1 MVLGEV
7 AALGTATCWAFGT
20 ILFTRAAR
28 RIGAFTLNLTR
39 TTLALCVLSLILL
52 FSRGEHWA
60 PDAQGRNILFLALSG
75 VCGLT
80 LGDWGYFRAFIYIGP
95 RLTTLFMTL
104 APVFSAIIALPLL
117 GEHLGTWAL
126 LGMTLTLAGVISV
139 VLDRRNRAAPRG
151 HRIRGAVL
159 AILGSLGQA
168 VGLNLSKLGM
178 GTVVDPLPATAIR
191 MAAGAAG
198 IWVLA
203 LASQRAGGVSRLV
216 RDPVARWATLGATL
230 LGPVIGI
237 WLSLVAVRHAKTGIA
252 ATLMATTPILIL
264 PLLVLVEKEKV
275 SARAIA
281 GTLVSVIGVALLF
294 LH

>member
-20 ILFTRAAR
+20 ILFTRSAR
-28 RIGAFTLNLTR
+28 RTGAFTLNLAR
-39 TTLALCVLSLILL
+39 ITLALCILSLILCL
-52 FSRGEHWA
+52 TRGTSWA
-60 PDAQGRNILFLALSG
+60 PRAEGHNIVFLALSG
-75 VCGLT
+75 ICGLT
-80 LGDWGYFRAFIYIGP
+80 LGDWAYFRAFIYIGP

-117 GEHLGTWAL
+117 GEHLAL
-126 LGMTLTLAGVISV
+126 GALAGMALTLVGVIWV
-139 VLDRRNRAAPRG
+139 VLDRRNASVPQG
-151 HRIRGAVL
+151 HRIRGTVL

-198 IWVLA
+198 IWILA

-216 RDPVARWATLGATL
+216 RDPVARWATIGATL
-230 LGPVIGI
+230 LGPVTGI
-237 WLSLVAVRHAKTGIA
+237 WLSLVAVRHTQTGIA

-264 PLLVLVEKEKV
+264 PLLVFVEKEQV
-275 SARAIA
+275 SARAIM
-281 GTLVSVIGVALLF
+281 GTILSVIGVALLF

>member
-1 MVLGEV
+1 LVLGEA

-28 RIGAFTLNLTR
+28 RIGALTLNLSR
-39 TTLALCVLSLILL
+39 ITLALCVLSLILL
-52 FSRGEHWA
+52 FTRGVNWA
-60 PDAQGRNILFLALSG
+60 PDARLRNIVFLAISG

-80 LGDWGYFRAFIYIGP
+80 LGDWAYFRALIYIGP
-95 RLTTLFMTL
+95 RLSTLFMIL
-104 APVFSAIIALPLL
+104 APVFATLIALPLL
-117 GEHLGTWAL
+117 GEHLGLWAL
-126 LGMTLTLAGVISV
+126 VGMTLTLAGVISV
-139 VLDRRNRAAPRG
+139 VLDRRNAGVPRG
-151 HRIRGAVL
+151 HRIRGAAL
-159 AILGSLGQA
+159 AILGSFAQA
-168 VGLNLSKLGM
+168 AGLNLSKLGM

-198 IWVLA
+198 VWVLA
-203 LASQRAGGVSRLV
+203 LASRRAGGVSRLV

-230 LGPVIGI
+230 LGPVLGI
-237 WLSLVAVRHAKTGIA
+237 WLSLVAVRHTKTGIA
-252 ATLMATTPILIL
+252 ATLMATTPLLIL

-275 SARAIA
+275 SARTIA

>member
-1 MVLGEV
+1 LVLGEV

-39 TTLALCVLSLILL
+39 ITLALCILSVILVLT
-52 FSRGEHWA
+52 RATAWA
-60 PDAQGRNILFLALSG
+60 PEAQSRHLLLLALSG
-75 VCGLT
+75 ICGLT
-80 LGDWGYFRAFIYIGP
+80 LGDWAYFRAFIYIGP

-117 GEHLGTWAL
+117 GEHLVFGAL
-126 LGMTLTLAGVISV
+126 LGMALTLLGVVSV
-139 VLDRRNRAAPRG
+139 ILDRRNAAVPHG
-151 HRIRGAVL
+151 HRVRGAVL

-203 LASQRAGGVSRLV
+203 LASRRAGGVSTLV

-237 WLSLVAVRHAKTGIA
+237 WLSLVAVRHTQTGIA

-264 PLLVLVEKEKV
+264 PLLAVVEKERV

-281 GTLVSVIGVALLF
+281 GTVLSVIGVALLF

>member
-20 ILFTRAAR
+20 ILFTRAAH

-39 TTLALCVLSLILL
+39 ITLALCILSLILL
-52 FSRGEHWA
+52 ATRGTSWA
-60 PDAQGRNILFLALSG
+60 PEAQSRNILLLALSG
-75 VCGLT
+75 ICGLT
-80 LGDWGYFRAFIYIGP
+80 LGDWAYFRAFIYIGP
-95 RLTTLFMTL
+95 RLTTIFMTL

-117 GEHLGTWAL
+117 GERLVFGAL
-126 LGMTLTLAGVISV
+126 LGMGLTLGGVMF
-139 VLDRRNRAAPRG
+139 VLLDCRNANVPHG
-151 HRIRGAVL
+151 HRIRGATL

-178 GTVVDPLPATAIR
+178 GTVIDPLPATALR

-203 LASQRAGGVSRLV
+203 LATRRVGGVSKLA
-216 RDPVARWATLGATL
+216 RDRVARWATIGATL
-230 LGPVIGI
+230 LGPVTGI
-237 WLSLVAVRHAKTGIA
+237 WLSLVAVRHTETGIA

-264 PLLVLVEKEKV
+264 PLLAFVEKERV
-275 SARAIA
+275 STRAIV
-281 GTLVSVIGVALLF
+281 GTFLSVMGVALLF

>member
-39 TTLALCVLSLILL
+39 ITLALCILSLILV
-52 FSRGEHWA
+52 FTRGASWA
-60 PDAQGRNILFLALSG
+60 PEAGSGNIVFLAFSG
-75 VCGLT
+75 ICGLT
-80 LGDWGYFRAFIYIGP
+80 LGDWAYFRAFIYIGP

-117 GEHLGTWAL
+117 GEHLVFGAV
-126 LGMTLTLAGVISV
+126 LGMALTLGGVIFV
-139 VLDRRNRAAPRG
+139 VLDRQNAAVPRG
-151 HRIRGAVL
+151 HRVRGATL

-178 GTVVDPLPATAIR
+178 GSVVDPLPATAIR

-198 IWVLA
+198 IWVIA
-203 LASQRAGGVSRLV
+203 IASRRVGGVPRLV
-216 RDPVARWATLGATL
+216 RDPVARGATLGATL
-230 LGPVIGI
+230 LGPVTGI
-237 WLSLVAVRHAKTGIA
+237 WLSLVAVRHTQTGIA

-264 PLLVLVEKEKV
+264 PLLMRVEKERV
-275 SARAIA
+275 SARAIL
-281 GTLVSVIGVALLF
+281 GTVVSVIGVALLF

>member
-1 MVLGEV
+1 MVLGEA

-39 TTLALCVLSLILL
+39 ITLALCILSLILL
-52 FSRGEHWA
+52 FTRGVDWA
-60 PDAQGRNILFLALSG
+60 PEAHVRNVVFLALSG
-75 VCGLT
+75 ICGLT
-80 LGDWGYFRAFIYIGP
+80 LGDWGYFRAFVTIGP
-95 RLTTLFMTL
+95 RLTTLFSTL
-104 APVFSAIIALPLL
+104 APVFSALIALPLL
-117 GEHLGTWAL
+117 GEHLELWAL
-126 LGMTLTLAGVISV
+126 IGMSLTLAGVISV
-139 VLDRRNRAAPRG
+139 VLDRPNSDVPRG
-151 HRIRGAVL
+151 HRIQGAVL
-159 AILGSLGQA
+159 ATLGSLGQA

-198 IWVLA
+198 IWVIA
-203 LASQRAGGVSRLV
+203 LASRRAGGVSRVV
-216 RDPVARWATLGATL
+216 RDPVARWATVGATL

-237 WLSLVAVRHAKTGIA
+237 WLSLVAVRHTQTGVA
-252 ATLMATTPILIL
+252 ATLMAVTPILIL
-264 PLLVLVEKEKV
+264 PLVVLLEKEKL
-275 SARAIA
+275 STRAIL